1 MPDEAVRAECIRD
14 YLDAFRETRL
24 LMRRPFTLPEGAVG
38 LPVGLYNDAAGNLS
52 ETIRWL
58 DVYFS
63 GRDPGFLPKLRPV
76 GTMFQHAVWEKL
88 LQIPYGQTRTYGEI
102 SAMLT
107 EWRRFPPVSARA
119 IGGAVARNPVSLIIP
134 CHRVVGA
141 DGSLTGY
148 AGGIDRKVKL
158 LSLEN
163 ADMSALFV
171 PRKGTA
177 L

>member
-1 MPDEAVRAECIRD
+1 MTDL
-14 YLDAFRETRL
+14 YHLDSPLGGITLAGDTDALAGLWFDGQKHFGRGLEETRRGR
-24 LMRRPFTLPEGAVG
+24 M
-38 LPVGLYNDAAGNLS
+38 LPVFE

-148 AGGIDRKVKL
+148 AGGLSRKERL
-158 LSLEN
+158 LRLEKTGGMEQ
-163 ADMSALFV
+163 D
-171 PRKGTA
+171 
-177 L
+177 